1 MSWSSDQL
9 TSNID
14 MADIDKIV
22 CEAENC
28 HIYKLWY
35 KANSSQFKNFIYD
48 KDFIYD
54 VLLPLLV
61 FISPIIVAIIVKVAS
76 I

>member
-1 MSWSSDQL
+1 M
-9 TSNID
+9 TE
-14 MADIDKIV
+14 IDKIV
-22 CEAENC
+22 CEAENR

-35 KANSSQFKNFIYD
+35 KANSSQFE
-48 KDFIYD
+48 DFIFD